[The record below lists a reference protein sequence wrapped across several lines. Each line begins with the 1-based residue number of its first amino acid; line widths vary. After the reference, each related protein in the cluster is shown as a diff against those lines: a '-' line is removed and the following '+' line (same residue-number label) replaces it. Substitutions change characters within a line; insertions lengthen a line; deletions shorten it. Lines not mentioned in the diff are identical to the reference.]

1 MKKINLIL
9 VASGSG
15 TDARAI
21 MSAWREGKIPN
32 VDLKCLISTKKDAG
46 CLEKAEELGV
56 PSRSFHYY
64 GQDGY
69 SYSLNKFL
77 REEFLAEGAE
87 LVFLVGCIAKVE
99 LVTGVKFYNIH
110 PASLELAG
118 GKGMYGLE
126 PHKKVLLNIQD
137 LIGRGR
143 KTIKDRFF
151 TSIIVHEVS
160 AVFDSGPELM
170 RINVEIPPDII
181 TRLVKGVS
189 SLEDCAAEL
198 QKHVLPYE
206 WQMLPWAVN
215 LAAGKILT
223 VKGISL
229 KS

>member
-1 MKKINLIL
+1 MIL

-21 MSAWREGKIPN
+21 MSAWQEGKIPN
-32 VDLKCLISTKKDAG
+32 VDLKCLISTKEGAG

-64 GQDGY
+64 GRDGY

-77 REEFLAEGAE
+77 REAFLAERAE

-126 PHKKVLLNIQD
+126 PHKKVLINIQD
-137 LIGRGR
+137 LVGRGR
-143 KTIKDRFF
+143 KAANDRFF
-151 TSIIVHEVS
+151 TFPTVHEVS
-160 AVFDSGPELM
+160 EVFDSGPELM
-170 RINVEIPPDII
+170 RVNVEIPPDII
-181 TRLVKGVS
+181 TRLIRGTS

-198 QKHVLPYE
+198 QKHVLPCE
-206 WQMLPWAVN
+206 WQMLPWAVS
-215 LAAGKILT
+215 LAASKILASKET
-223 VKGISL
+223 NHKI
-229 KS
+229 